1 MVELGDLY
9 SQEVRKVLMKFKIPA
24 LAHSASPGSPR
35 RARLRRA
42 AWAGRTGRVL
52 ADQRQRRP
60 WRRGRRTRPAP
71 HRPPPRCSPG
81 GADVK
86 RRASEVFEHGQFDE
100 GQRLIGETKS
110 RLSASLQAAPEAL
123 KPEIRAEIDEVEQMD
138 QISFEMGVGS
148 AR

>member
-9 SQEVRKVLMKFKIPA
+9 SQEVRKVLMKFKIPT
-24 LAHSASPGSPR
+24 LASLGLAR
-35 RARLRRA
+35 IATRARLRRA
-42 AWAGRTGRVL
+42 AEAGRTGRVL

-60 WRRGRRTRPAP
+60 GDEAAGRVRHPTVNSEVLSRRRRRQTARV
-71 HRPPPRCSPG
+71 R
-81 GADVK
+81 
-86 RRASEVFEHGQFDE
+86 VFEHGQFDE

-110 RLSASLQAAPEAL
+110 RLSASLQAAPSAEARD
-123 KPEIRAEIDEVEQMD
+123 PGRDRRGRQMD